1 MLDEHVVTQHSADN
15 FPKIE
20 FSSPHLAP
28 PRSFVRDRADPSR
41 IRESNRYP
49 LLVSSLISSIFHL
62 NYVLSRR
69 KARKMYRE
77 LIRKICVLYIK
88 LDLFSSEKLPSS
100 RVIFAF
106 SRNELFELEIR
117 YSSWLKRNSARSEK
131 RVLEGEVGG
140 TSAAITRRIF

>member
-62 NYVLSRR
+62 NYFYERR

-77 LIRKICVLYIK
+77 LIEHLEISIK

>member
-20 FSSPHLAP
+20 FSSPHFAP

-62 NYVLSRR
+62 NYFHERR

-77 LIRKICVLYIK
+77 LIGHSEISTK

>member
-62 NYVLSRR
+62 NYFYERR

-77 LIRKICVLYIK
+77 LIEHLEISIK
-88 LDLFSSEKLPSS
+88 LDLFSSEKLSSS